1 LKLLRE
7 KETELVKRGGKMLD
21 QDILEIQNEMQD
33 LEEQIRVGCVNQ
45 IQSVSAVID
54 AGLQVVARL
63 DVVFAK
69 AAFGLRLNG
78 RFPEVAKNGRIDVGN
93 FVHPVLLM
101 RDLEGSFPGV
111 NSLSLSNVVPI
122 NLHLSSDQGDQAL
135 IISGPNGGGKT
146 VAMKSF
152 GIVCIL
158 CKLGIPIPVSSP
170 TGKSPRVD
178 FFDNILVEAGDQQSV
193 IEGESTWMAK
203 VNAYASILRLV
214 MNSAESSQTSL
225 VILDELG
232 GSTDPDAG
240 SAVSQAVLEHLLAGD
255 KCRVVATTHLPRLKA
270 LSYESPIFGCATVLL
285 QRSDS
290 SEYQVPTF
298 QLEYGLIGESYAL
311 GTVSR
316 SIPSMPE
323 TVLSRAVELM
333 VSTGEDPTSDSGN
346 RSREANYISAL
357 TSSMEEQL
365 HRANKARSASERSE
379 RDSVRCRSAL
389 LSLAAAYDN
398 QLAMLERRVE
408 DCYQALRTQKRDE
421 VEILGD
427 TLAALR
433 VVKKEIRS
441 QQDLL
446 RERGLRVL
454 PVSYQLVAGET
465 VVIVASGEW
474 DGATAQVLA
483 NGAQDKTL
491 SPTEVLVQPSSAF
504 NSVNDVYPALCEPI
518 VFQRHELA
526 IWDYASV
533 WEDDVIKGS
542 TFTSVPDSRRKLSSL
557 LSTLKTKEVTS
568 TVERG
573 NDKSKRADDSFRS
586 SRARK
591 AAVKTRKKSKK

>member
-7 KETELVKRGGKMLD
+7 KETELLKRGGKMLD
-21 QDILEIQNEMQD
+21 QEILEIQNEMED

-54 AGLQVVARL
+54 AGLHVVARL
-63 DVVFAK
+63 DVLFAK

-78 RFPEVAKNGRIDVGN
+78 RFPKVANEGRIDVEN

-101 RDLEGSFPGV
+101 RDLEGSFPDV
-111 NSLSLSNVVPI
+111 RSLSLSNVVPI

-146 VAMKSF
+146 IAMKSF

-158 CKLGIPIPVSSP
+158 CKLGIPIPFSSP
-170 TGKSPRVD
+170 TGKGPQVD

-203 VNAYASILRLV
+203 VNAYSSILRLV
-214 MNSAESSQTSL
+214 MNSTESSQTSL

-240 SAVSQAVLEHLLAGD
+240 SVVSQAVLEHLLAGD

-270 LSYESPIFGCATVLL
+270 LSYESPLFGCATVLL
-285 QRSDS
+285 QGDDS

-298 QLEYGLIGESYAL
+298 QLEYGLIGESYAF

-316 SIPSMPE
+316 SRPSMPE

-333 VSTGEDPTSDSGN
+333 VSTGEGPTSDSGN
-346 RSREANYISAL
+346 RTTEANYISAL

-379 RDSVRCRSAL
+379 RDSFRCRSAM

-398 QLAMLERRVE
+398 QLTMMERRVE
-408 DCYQALRTQKRDE
+408 DCYQALRTQKKDE

-454 PVSYQLVAGET
+454 PVSYQLVAGES

-504 NSVNDVYPALCEPI
+504 NSVNDAYPTLSDPI

-533 WEDDVIKGS
+533 WEGDVIEGS

-557 LSTLKTKEVTS
+557 LSTLKTNKATS
-568 TVERG
+568 TLERG

-591 AAVKTRKKSKK
+591 AAAKSGKKAKK